1 MESVG
6 RRRAFTAHHRYRPQ
20 RYPCQDPLKRVACLY
35 LGAAAAVGVL
45 TAAAAVRRTRR
56 GALLTEPVQTRDVD
70 RLQGQ
75 RCLQPLVLRAVE
87 IVGLA
92 PLPGLGPRL
101 VALKAEDA
109 LQRLA
114 CSTGMLSVHAS
125 QCGPGV

>member
-6 RRRAFTAHHRYRPQ
+6 RRRALAAHRCRSQ
-20 RYPCQDPLKRVACLY
+20 RYPRQDPLKRVACLY

-45 TAAAAVRRTRR
+45 TATAVVRRTRR
-56 GALLTEPVQTRDVD
+56 DALLTEPVQTRDVN
-70 RLQGQ
+70 RLQRQ

-92 PLPGLGPRL
+92 PLPALGPTL

-114 CSTGMLSVHAS
+114 CSTGMMSVHAS